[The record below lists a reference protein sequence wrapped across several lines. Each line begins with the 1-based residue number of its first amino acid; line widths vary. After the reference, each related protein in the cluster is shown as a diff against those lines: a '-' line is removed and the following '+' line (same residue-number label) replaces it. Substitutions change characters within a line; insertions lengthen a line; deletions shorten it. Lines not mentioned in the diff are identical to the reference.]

1 MKFSCCSVS
10 MGRFFLADFQ
20 DFPGWAFLQPTSLS
34 LVDKRRVAAAHVQD
48 LRREKLWNSE
58 WTRLKTVAPH
68 LPKRSKNSSRCLQG
82 ALNQSTRRLATQTL
96 GHCCPVALL
105 LNNCFRFWP
114 ELSCSHHSSG
124 CSFIQPSFLAQLPL
138 SFLSFC
144 SDIPGSHG
152 APPFVHVH
160 VYKRLQPNAKN
171 PAAGHSNAEKIPP
184 GLQL

>member
-58 WTRLKTVAPH
+58 WTRLQTVAPR
-68 LPKRSKNSSRCLQG
+68 LPKG
-82 ALNQSTRRLATQTL
+82 STQRLATQML
-96 GHCCPVALL
+96 CHCCPVALL
-105 LNNCFRFWP
+105 LNNCFRFWL

-124 CSFIQPSFLAQLPL
+124 CSFIQPSFLVQLPL

-171 PAAGHSNAEKIPP
+171 PAAAHSNAEKIPP